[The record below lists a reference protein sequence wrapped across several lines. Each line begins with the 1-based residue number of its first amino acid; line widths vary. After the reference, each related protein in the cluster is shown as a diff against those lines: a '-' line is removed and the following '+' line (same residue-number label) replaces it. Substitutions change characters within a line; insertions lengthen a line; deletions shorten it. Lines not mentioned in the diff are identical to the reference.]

1 MLERWSR
8 VKAERVFIDTNLFL
22 RYLTNDV
29 PAQADAVEALLQQAA
44 DREMVLVTNSLVLA
58 EIVWVLSSYYQCS
71 RVDIRDKV
79 LAVLNTPGLEVVD
92 RELIFQA
99 VAWFAEKNIDFID
112 AYNAAWLLAQ
122 DMHVAYTSDHMHF
135 SRIEGIKVQVPGA
148 GP

>member
-1 MLERWSR
+1 

-29 PAQADAVEALLQQAA
+29 PTQADAVEALLQQAA
-44 DREMVLVTNSLVLA
+44 DREMILVTNSLVLA
-58 EIVWVLSSYYQCS
+58 EIVWVLSSYYQRS

-92 RELIFQA
+92 RDLILQA

-122 DMHVAYTSDHMHF
+122 DMNVAYTFDHVHF
-135 SRIEGIKVQVPGA
+135 SRIEGITVQVPGA
-148 GP
+148 DT